1 MINNFQPEF
10 SFCSWY
16 KQFKKCSLVA
26 TVIPI
31 PDDVLKYLQYDIFLL
46 PLEAIKHSSS
56 DNEWNDS
63 SLQNDK
69 DSEYQPSFP
78 EFSKSIQ
85 DVIDEYGSVF
95 IKSNWSSPSDA
106 TWVAPT
112 KSLQCKTLEEVYL
125 LLKSSDRI
133 ANDLSVLKR
142 WSDRED
148 YPRPCLVL
156 KQWRDINPC
165 AEYRCFVID
174 DELIGISQRDM
185 SQYYTYNE
193 SEKYNIKADIEKLFT
208 EKIKGNF
215 SLISYS
221 FDVIRSENKNI
232 RIVDFGPVNEFTTK
246 GTLFTYEELEN
257 CISDKPEFRF
267 IAQDIGIQPTQTKH
281 FCAPREINEYFQ
293 TFNNEFN
300 LTSAIQK
307 EIEKQNQDQ
316 DQDEMIDGE
325 KST

>member
-1 MINNFQPEF
+1 MINNLQPEF

-16 KQFKKCSLVA
+16 KQFIKCSLVA
-26 TVIPI
+26 TIIQI
-31 PDDVLKYLQYDIFLL
+31 PDEILKYLEYDMFLL
-46 PLEAIKHSSS
+46 PLEAIKHNSS

-63 SLQNDK
+63 LQNDE

-85 DVIDEYGSVF
+85 DVIDEYGSIFV
-95 IKSNWSSPSDA
+95 KSNWSSPSDA

-142 WSDRED
+142 WSDKEN

-174 DELIGISQRDM
+174 DELVGISQRDM

-193 SEKYNIKADIEKLFT
+193 LEKYNIKADIEKLFT
-208 EKIKGNF
+208 EHIKGNF
-215 SLISYS
+215 SLTNYS
-221 FDVIRSENKNI
+221 FDVIRNEDKNI
-232 RIVDFGPVNEFTTK
+232 KIVDFGPVNESTTK
-246 GTLFTYEELEN
+246 GTLFTYEELQN
-257 CISDKPEFRF
+257 HINDAPEFRF
-267 IAQDIGIQPTQTKH
+267 IAQDIGIQPTQTRH
-281 FCAPREINEYFQ
+281 FCVPQEINEYFQ
-293 TFNNEFN
+293 TFNGS

-307 EIEKQNQDQ
+307 EIEKQNQEQ
-316 DQDEMIDGE
+316 DKVIDGDE
-325 KST
+325 NT

>member
-16 KQFKKCSLVA
+16 NQFKKCSLVA

-31 PDDVLKYLQYDIFLL
+31 SDDVLKYLQYDPFVL
-46 PLEAIKHSSS
+46 PLEAIIHSSS

-63 SLQNDK
+63 SLQNDE
-69 DSEYQPSFP
+69 DSEYLPSFP
-78 EFSKSIQ
+78 KFSKSIQ

-95 IKSNWSSPSDA
+95 IKSNWSSPLDA
-106 TWVAPT
+106 TWMAPT

-133 ANDLSVLKR
+133 ANNLSILKR

-148 YPRPCLVL
+148 YPKPCLVL

-174 DELIGISQRDM
+174 DELVGISQRNL

-193 SEKYNIKADIEKLFT
+193 SEKYNIKADIVKLFT
-208 EKIKGNF
+208 EQIKGKF

-221 FDVIRSENKNI
+221 FDVIRNESKNI
-232 RIVDFGPVNEFTTK
+232 KIIDFGPVNKSTTE
-246 GTLFTYEELEN
+246 GTLFTYEELQN
-257 CISDKPEFRF
+257 YISDTPEFRF
-267 IAQDIGIQPTQTKH
+267 IAQNIGIQPTHTKH
-281 FCAPREINEYFQ
+281 FCAPQEINEYFQ
-293 TFNNEFN
+293 TFNDEFN

-307 EIEKQNQDQ
+307 EIEKQNQEQ
-316 DQDEMIDGE
+316 EQDEMID
-325 KST
+325 S